1 MTSTNRLLGLYAH
14 PDDEILGPGGTIAHY
29 AQEGANIEWVC
40 ATRGE
45 AGEIAPE
52 SSATPATLAAVREQ
66 EMLCAAHTL
75 GIQQVHFLGYRD
87 SGMDGTAD
95 NQHPNAYVNSLTDE
109 VVPQLVKI
117 IRLLRPQVILTF
129 EPYGGY
135 GHPDHIT
142 IHKHAHAAFTA
153 AADSSYHPE
162 LDTAWQVSRLFY
174 PLLPLF
180 TFDAMKTKMAAKGL
194 DTSFFKN
201 LDQRR
206 GKGWPDNNFQCRIDV
221 RHTFRRK
228 WTAFHCH
235 ATQFG
240 AHSVFRQLS
249 DTEMADIFTH
259 EYFALA
265 YPQPTNDVM
274 VINDLF
280 ANLIP

>member
-1 MTSTNRLLGLYAH
+1 MPSTKRLLGLYAH

-29 AQEGANIEWVC
+29 AQEGALIEWVC

-52 SSATPATLAAVREQ
+52 IDATPANLGAVREQ

-75 GIQQVHFLGYRD
+75 GIKKVHFLDYRD
-87 SGMDGTAD
+87 SGMAGTED
-95 NQHPNAYVNSLTDE
+95 NQHPKAYVNSLIDD
-109 VVPQLVKI
+109 VVPRLVKI
-117 IRLLRPQVILTF
+117 IRRLRPQVMLTF

-142 IHKHAHAAFTA
+142 IHKHAHAALTA

-162 LDTAWQVSRLFY
+162 LGSAWQASRLFY
-174 PLLPLF
+174 PLLRLF
-180 TFDAMKTKMAAKGL
+180 TFDAMKAKMDAKGL
-194 DTSFFKN
+194 DTGFFKN
-201 LDQRR
+201 IDKRR
-206 GKGWPDNNFQCRIDV
+206 EKAWPDSNFQCRIDM

-240 AHSVFRQLS
+240 SQSVFRQLS
-249 DTEMADIFTH
+249 DSEFADIFTH

-265 YPQPTNDVM
+265 YPQPANGLMLD
-274 VINDLF
+274 DLF
-280 ANLIP
+280 ANLIR